1 MLTEALHS
9 VGVGGHVTHGG
20 FGFSSHTHGLALDWL
35 VGAKVVLADG
45 SLVYASEKQNSD
57 LFWALRGA
65 GSSFGIA
72 VEFEFNTFPLPET
85 LTWFSISSNVTG
97 GTKEETIEGLLAFQE
112 VVASGG
118 IDPKLNMRLGLGG
131 GRQQTLE
138 VVYHGEEADG
148 REALEVLTEP
158 LKLLWNSNITRVESG
173 DWLEHMEAWSYG
185 DALNITFPY
194 EGVSSPTIS

>member
-1 MLTEALHS
+1 M
-9 VGVGGHVTHGG
+9 
-20 FGFSSHTHGLALDWL
+20 
-35 VGAKVVLADG
+35 LADG
-45 SLVYASEKQNSD
+45 SLVYASEKENSD

-97 GTKEETIEGLLAFQE
+97 GTKEEAIEGLLAFQE
-112 VVASGG
+112 VVAAGG

-148 REALEVLTEP
+148 REALEGLTEP
-158 LKLLWNSNITRVESG
+158 LKLLWNSNITKVESG

-194 EGVSSPTIS
+194 EGVSFPTIS